1 MQSIFKSGNKAI
13 VTGAA
18 MGIGKATAIHMA
30 SIGMHVCL
38 VDLAADELNV
48 ALNEARDS
56 AKSAGH
62 TTDNLFACEMDVA
75 EHDSWSKLQQQ
86 IEQQFGQLHVLM
98 NNAVTREGKGFDVP
112 LGEWRDAMEINFW
125 GIVTAVETFLPT
137 LQKTPDRTCII
148 NVGSKQGI
156 TNPPGHPIY
165 NICKS
170 ALKTYSE
177 QLAHRFRNDNDLLDT
192 SVHLLVPGWTTT
204 GKNEHKPGAWLPQQ
218 VVDRMIADIDK
229 EVFYIVCP
237 DNEVS
242 EAMDAKRVLW
252 GAGDITEKRPPL
264 SRWHEKFKDAA
275 ADACK

>member
-30 SIGMHVCL
+30 SIGMHVCM
-38 VDLAADELNV
+38 VDILADELKV
-48 ALNEARDS
+48 ALTEARAS
-56 AKSAGH
+56 AEAAGH
-62 TTDNLFACEMDVA
+62 STDNIFATEMDVA
-75 EHDSWSKLQQQ
+75 GQDAWPKLRKQ
-86 IEQQFGQLHVLM
+86 IDQQFGQLHVLM

-112 LGEWRDAMEINFW
+112 LAEWREAMEINFW
-125 GIVTAVETFLPT
+125 SIVNGIETFLPII
-137 LQKTPDRTCII
+137 QKTQEKTCII

-165 NICKS
+165 NISKS

-177 QLAHRFRNDNDLLDT
+177 QLAHRFRNDSDFIET

-204 GKNEHKPGAWLPQQ
+204 GKNPHNPGAWLPQQ
-218 VVDRMIADIDK
+218 VVDRMISEIDK

-242 EAMDAKRVLW
+242 EAMDAKRILW
-252 GAGDITEKRPPL
+252 GAADITEKRPPL
-264 SRWHEKFKDAA
+264 SRWHEKFKDGA
-275 ADACK
+275 ADACN